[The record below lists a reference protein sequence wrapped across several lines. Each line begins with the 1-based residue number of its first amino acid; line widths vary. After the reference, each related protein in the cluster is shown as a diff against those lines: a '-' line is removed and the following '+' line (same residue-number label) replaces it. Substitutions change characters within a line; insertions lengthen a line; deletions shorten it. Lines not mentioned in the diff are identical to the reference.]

1 MIWALLTAIVV
12 FVGPFLVAKLIA
24 RLLRL
29 KDISVRLG
37 IVLLAATLG
46 ITPFAAQ
53 WVLGM
58 QEQREHD
65 AALAEW
71 QEKLEQ
77 RQSNSK
83 ITDAGLDKLRQGL
96 PDVQILRGGEGEAG
110 DEGQFT
116 APPADAAPAGGAT
129 PGAPGAGAR
138 SNPASAADGSA
149 NRTPANGGT
158 PAAGRPAADP
168 ATNDTAPAGG
178 SN

>member
-1 MIWALLTAIVV
+1 MFWALLTAIVI

-24 RLLRL
+24 RMLRL

-58 QEQREHD
+58 QEQSEYD

-71 QEKLEQ
+71 QQKLEQ

-83 ITDAGLDKLRQGL
+83 ITDAGLEKLRQGL
-96 PDVQILRGGEGEAG
+96 PDVQILRGGEEEGG

-116 APPADAAPAGGAT
+116 APPSGAAPAGGTT
-129 PGAPGAGAR
+129 PNTSGASVPANSERPGDAPTGRA
-138 SNPASAADGSA
+138 
-149 NRTPANGGT
+149 PANGGT
-158 PAAGRPAADP
+158 PADGRPAAS
-168 ATNDTAPAGG
+168 DTAPAPGG

>member
-58 QEQREHD
+58 QEQREYD

-83 ITDAGLDKLRQGL
+83 ITDAGLEKLRQGL
-96 PDVQILRGGEGEAG
+96 PDVQILRGGEGEDG

-116 APPADAAPAGGAT
+116 APPAGGAPAGGET
-129 PGAPGAGAR
+129 PDAPGAGAPA
-138 SNPASAADGSA
+138 NPAPAGDDPAGRA
-149 NRTPANGGT
+149 PANGGA
-158 PAAGRPAADP
+158 PAAGGPADP
-168 ATNDTAPAGG
+168 AASDTAPAPGE

>member
-24 RLLRL
+24 RMLRL

-58 QEQREHD
+58 QEQREYD

-71 QEKLEQ
+71 QQKLEQ
-77 RQSNSK
+77 RQSNTK
-83 ITDAGLDKLRQGL
+83 ITDAGLEKLRQGL
-96 PDVQILRGGEGEAG
+96 PDVQILRGGEGEGG

-116 APPADAAPAGGAT
+116 APPAGAPANPT
-129 PGAPGAGAR
+129 PAG
-138 SNPASAADGSA
+138 DGSA
-149 NRTPANGGT
+149 PAPANGGT
-158 PAAGRPAADP
+158 PAAGRPAAD
-168 ATNDTAPAGG
+168 AAASDSAPASGE

>member
-12 FVGPFLVAKLIA
+12 FFGPFLVAKLIA
-24 RLLRL
+24 RMLRL

-58 QEQREHD
+58 QEQREYD

-83 ITDAGLDKLRQGL
+83 ITDAGLEKLRQGL
-96 PDVQILRGGEGEAG
+96 PDVQILRGGEGEG
-110 DEGQFT
+110 DDEGQFT
-116 APPADAAPAGGAT
+116 APPAGDAPTGGAT
-129 PGAPGAGAR
+129 PGAGGPA
-138 SNPASAADGSA
+138 NPAPAGDGPA
-149 NRTPANGGT
+149 GRAPANGGT

-168 ATNDTAPAGG
+168 AANDTAPAAGE